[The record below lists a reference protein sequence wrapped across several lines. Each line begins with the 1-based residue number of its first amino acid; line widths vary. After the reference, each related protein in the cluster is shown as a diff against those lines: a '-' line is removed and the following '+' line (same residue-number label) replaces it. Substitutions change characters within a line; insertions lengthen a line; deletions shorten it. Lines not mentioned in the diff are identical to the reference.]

1 MKSKQSMHKQ
11 SGAALVVGMML
22 LLVLTLLAVSAVN
35 TASTELVMA
44 GNTQFQS
51 NAFQAAETGITL
63 ALRNGGFNPAAA
75 PEITAAT
82 AVTGS
87 TTEFYS
93 TTVSPQLGGNAQ
105 PAIWGN
111 TWDSF
116 STFHFQIDSNGTSI
130 RNAVANT
137 FQGVAV
143 IAPKDPTVTP
153 LDPTSTA
160 LTP

>member
-1 MKSKQSMHKQ
+1 MKSTKSMQKQ
-11 SGAALVVGMML
+11 SGAALVVGMLL

-63 ALRNGGFNPAAA
+63 ALRNGNFNPAAA
-75 PEITAAT
+75 PEVTATTAITGTTTDFFAT
-82 AVTGS
+82 TI
-87 TTEFYS
+87 
-93 TTVSPQLGGNAQ
+93 SPQLGGNAQ

-116 STFHFQIDSNGTSI
+116 STFHFQIDSNGSST
-130 RNAVANT
+130 RNAVSNN